1 MGRAVRNLAIA
12 HHLTLF
18 VDSQR
23 LAVCS
28 SQGAEVRRIAVG
40 KKKGVECVVARVMP
54 ADDLAGIVDRIS
66 GFESIRFVRS
76 T

>member
-1 MGRAVRNLAIA
+1 MGSSVRSIAIA

-18 VDSQR
+18 IDSKR

-28 SQGAEVRRIAVG
+28 SQGAEVSRIAIR
-40 KKKGVECVVARVMP
+40 KKKGVERVVARAMP
-54 ADDLAGIVDRIS
+54 ADDLAGIVDCIS
-66 GFESIRFVRS
+66 GFESIGFVRS